1 MTRLLGRFHTPQ
13 KEAEDGISYG
23 RHPRR
28 AGPLQRRGAAPGR
41 QVFLSVIFIRLKSC
55 SSCIDWLRKRP
66 YPILFLDGSH
76 ENYDL
81 LEQYPTEERFGGLVQ
96 PLGGNVYHVCR
107 GSVLELEGKKYLC
120 FGGAESPDKEER
132 EAHVNWWPQEMP
144 SDEEYARC
152 EAALEANGWQVDYVL
167 THDAPSKFL
176 DFSVLAE
183 GENNRLHLFLD
194 KVVMKTTYEKWFFGC
209 HHKDVQLSTKSRC
222 LFCDVVSIGE
232 KKPWWKRR

>member
-1 MTRLLGRFHTPQ
+1 M
-13 KEAEDGISYG
+13 
-23 RHPRR
+23 
-28 AGPLQRRGAAPGR
+28 
-41 QVFLSVIFIRLKSC
+41 
-55 SSCIDWLRKRP
+55 
-66 YPILFLDGSH
+66 
-76 ENYDL
+76 
-81 LEQYPTEERFGGLVQ
+81 
-96 PLGGNVYHVCR
+96 
-107 GSVLELEGKKYLC
+107 
-120 FGGAESPDKEER
+120 GGARSHDIEFRTEGES
-132 EAHVNWWPQEMP
+132 WWPQEMP

-232 KKPWWKRR
+232 KKLWWKRR

>member
-1 MTRLLGRFHTPQ
+1 
-13 KEAEDGISYG
+13 
-23 RHPRR
+23 
-28 AGPLQRRGAAPGR
+28 
-41 QVFLSVIFIRLKSC
+41 
-55 SSCIDWLRKRP
+55 
-66 YPILFLDGSH
+66 
-76 ENYDL
+76 
-81 LEQYPTEERFGGLVQ
+81 
-96 PLGGNVYHVCR
+96 
-107 GSVLELEGKKYLC
+107 
-120 FGGAESPDKEER
+120 
-132 EAHVNWWPQEMP
+132 MP

-167 THDAPSKFL
+167 THNAPSKFL

>member
-28 AGPLQRRGAAPGR
+28 RAGKGDFVVVLGDFGFVWDGSKAEQKN
-41 QVFLSVIFIRLKSC
+41 L
-55 SSCIDWLRKRP
+55 DWLRKRP
-66 YPILFLDGSH
+66 YTILFLDGSH

-167 THDAPSKFL
+167 THDAPAITRMCSSL
-176 DFSVLAE
+176 PRAAASSA
-183 GENNRLHLFLD
+183 
-194 KVVMKTTYEKWFFGC
+194 M
-209 HHKDVQLSTKSRC
+209 
-222 LFCDVVSIGE
+222 
-232 KKPWWKRR
+232 

>member
-1 MTRLLGRFHTPQ
+1 MVYLTGDTHGELDRF
-13 KEAEDGISYG
+13 KDGG
-23 RHPRR
+23 LRR
-28 AGPLQRRGAAPGR
+28 AGKGDFVVVLGDFGFVWDGSKAEQKN
-41 QVFLSVIFIRLKSC
+41 L
-55 SSCIDWLRKRP
+55 DWLRKRP
-66 YPILFLDGSH
+66 YTILFLDGSH

-107 GSVLELEGKKYLC
+107 GSVLEL
-120 FGGAESPDKEER
+120 
-132 EAHVNWWPQEMP
+132 PQEMP